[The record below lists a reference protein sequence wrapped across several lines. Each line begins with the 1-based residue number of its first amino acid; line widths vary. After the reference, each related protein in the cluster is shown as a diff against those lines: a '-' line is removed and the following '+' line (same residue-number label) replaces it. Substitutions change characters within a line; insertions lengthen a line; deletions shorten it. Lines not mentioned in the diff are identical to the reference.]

1 MTDKKDETGKGPA
14 KPGDVPRRPY
24 ATINLQATEVGKDKG
39 DASAARGSAKP
50 ATGASALPPPGG
62 RKDDA
67 RRSGLAA
74 RLAAARTWSRRAAG
88 SNTFLSHVAA
98 GIVGAVLTLV
108 AATLFGLVSRDGI
121 GGRQIGPNVE
131 QRLATLEQTLR
142 QRTTTSSGDV
152 TSKLAQTDTRLKGL
166 EDQSRAIAALS
177 DTQSKLAATIK
188 SLETRSSSPEYINR
202 LAKLETALA
211 ALSAGDK
218 SGTPAA
224 ALADKLTELEKLVG
238 DATEASKSGAAR
250 ADRDVA
256 AVKTE
261 TSRFGQRLDALKG
274 DIDERLKGTA
284 KAADVAAV
292 ASKLTAFEQDL
303 KGFLKGEGER
313 TSNAARVLLTL
324 EIASLKR
331 AMDRGDPY
339 AAELDAVRKVAGTT
353 LDLAALERYS
363 REGAPTLP
371 ALAKDFRQRRQCG
384 HADAEAEP
392 ADATVLDRLLSG
404 ARSIVR
410 VRKAGHDRRRRQRRG
425 HRRPHGGRAE
435 GRAARRGAG
444 QGKKLPPKAA
454 LAAEDW
460 LKKVEARHAVD
471 QARRRYRSRAQ
482 VIARSRI
489 PQPATEPKTMIRS
502 LPFCSS
508 SWRWPPACTGLP
520 TGRAPSS
527 SNGRATSP
535 RPACFAPSSSWPRA
549 DWARH
554 CWRGRV
560 LRQALVEPRD
570 GRPLPQPPAAEA
582 RARCALE
589 RHHRHRRRR
598 PRARRP
604 LCRPGAQGAAATS
617 RSRTCCARRRPS
629 SPATAP
635 PRGASSKPCW
645 PRPIPS
651 SSACAACS
659 SKPSARA
666 SRKPRASSPSA
677 RCKLNPKLAWPVEA
691 LFDLQCRAE
700 RLAGRARYAGDR
712 AAPTT

>member
-24 ATINLQATEVGKDKG
+24 ATIDLQATEVGKDKG

-67 RRSGLAA
+67 RSSGLAV
-74 RLAAARTWSRRAAG
+74 RLAAARAWSRRAAG

-108 AATLFGLVSRDGI
+108 AATLFGLASRDGI

-166 EDQSRAIAALS
+166 EDQSRAITALT
-177 DTQSKLAATIK
+177 DTQSRLAATIK
-188 SLETRSSSPEYINR
+188 SIETRSSFPEYANR

-224 ALADKLTELEKLVG
+224 ALADKLTELEKLIG

-261 TSRFGQRLDALKG
+261 TGRFGQRLDALKG

-284 KAADVAAV
+284 KAADVAVV
-292 ASKLTAFEQDL
+292 ATKLTAFEQDL

-324 EIASLKR
+324 EIANLKR
-331 AMDRGDPY
+331 AMDRGGPY

-353 LDLAALERYS
+353 LDLAPLSRYS
-363 REGAPTLP
+363 LEGAPALP
-371 ALAKDFRQRRQCG
+371 VLAKDFRRV
-384 HADAEAEP
+384 ANAAIDAEAEP
-392 ADATVLDRLLSG
+392 ADASVLDRLMSG

-410 VRKAGHDRRRRQRRG
+410 VRKAGHD
-425 HRRPHGGRAE
+425 PADASTEAIVGRMEAALKD
-435 GRAARRGAG
+435 GRLREVLD

-454 LAAEDW
+454 LAVDDW

-471 QARRRYRSRAQ
+471 RSVADIEAALKSSL
-482 VIARSRI
+482 VVH
-489 PQPATEPKTMIRS
+489 PVPATEPKR
-502 LPFCSS
+502 
-508 SWRWPPACTGLP
+508 
-520 TGRAPSS
+520 
-527 SNGRATSP
+527 
-535 RPACFAPSSSWPRA
+535 
-549 DWARH
+549 
-554 CWRGRV
+554 
-560 LRQALVEPRD
+560 
-570 GRPLPQPPAAEA
+570 
-582 RARCALE
+582 
-589 RHHRHRRRR
+589 
-598 PRARRP
+598 
-604 LCRPGAQGAAATS
+604 
-617 RSRTCCARRRPS
+617 
-629 SPATAP
+629 
-635 PRGASSKPCW
+635 
-645 PRPIPS
+645 
-651 SSACAACS
+651 
-659 SKPSARA
+659 
-666 SRKPRASSPSA
+666 
-677 RCKLNPKLAWPVEA
+677 
-691 LFDLQCRAE
+691 
-700 RLAGRARYAGDR
+700 
-712 AAPTT
+712 

>member
-24 ATINLQATEVGKDKG
+24 ATIDLQATEVGKDKG

-50 ATGASALPPPGG
+50 ATGASALPPGG
-62 RKDDA
+62 REEA
-67 RRSGLAA
+67 T

-331 AMDRGDPY
+331 AMDRGGPY

-353 LDLAALERYS
+353 LDLASLARYS

-371 ALAKDFRQRRQCG
+371 ALAKDFRRV
-384 HADAEAEP
+384 ANAAIDAEAEP
-392 ADATVLDRLLSG
+392 ADATVLDRLMSG

-410 VRKAGHDRRRRQRRG
+410 VRKAGHD
-425 HRRPHGGRAE
+425 PADASTEAIVGRMDAALRD
-435 GRAARRGAG
+435 GRLGEVLD

-454 LAAEDW
+454 LAADDW

-471 QARRRYRSRAQ
+471 RSVADIEA
-482 VIARSRI
+482 VLKSSLVVHPVA
-489 PQPATEPKTMIRS
+489 ATEPKR
-502 LPFCSS
+502 
-508 SWRWPPACTGLP
+508 
-520 TGRAPSS
+520 
-527 SNGRATSP
+527 
-535 RPACFAPSSSWPRA
+535 
-549 DWARH
+549 
-554 CWRGRV
+554 
-560 LRQALVEPRD
+560 
-570 GRPLPQPPAAEA
+570 
-582 RARCALE
+582 
-589 RHHRHRRRR
+589 
-598 PRARRP
+598 
-604 LCRPGAQGAAATS
+604 
-617 RSRTCCARRRPS
+617 
-629 SPATAP
+629 
-635 PRGASSKPCW
+635 
-645 PRPIPS
+645 
-651 SSACAACS
+651 
-659 SKPSARA
+659 
-666 SRKPRASSPSA
+666 
-677 RCKLNPKLAWPVEA
+677 
-691 LFDLQCRAE
+691 
-700 RLAGRARYAGDR
+700 
-712 AAPTT
+712 

>member
-24 ATINLQATEVGKDKG
+24 ATIDLQATEVGKDKG

-50 ATGASALPPPGG
+50 ATGASALPPGG
-62 RKDDA
+62 REDDA
-67 RRSGLAA
+67 RRSGLAT

-152 TSKLAQTDTRLKGL
+152 ASKLAQTDTRLKGL

-324 EIASLKR
+324 ETRQPQARHGSRR
-331 AMDRGDPY
+331 ALRRRARRG
-339 AAELDAVRKVAGTT
+339 AQGRGTT
-353 LDLAALERYS
+353 LDLAALERYMP
-363 REGAPTLP
+363 EGAPTRR
-371 ALAKDFRQRRQCG
+371 ARQ
-384 HADAEAEP
+384 
-392 ADATVLDRLLSG
+392 DRS
-404 ARSIVR
+404 ASV
-410 VRKAGHDRRRRQRRG
+410 ANAM
-425 HRRPHGGRAE
+425 HGC
-435 GRAARRGAG
+435 
-444 QGKKLPPKAA
+444 
-454 LAAEDW
+454 
-460 LKKVEARHAVD
+460 
-471 QARRRYRSRAQ
+471 RSRAGQ
-482 VIARSRI
+482 RHAAS
-489 PQPATEPKTMIRS
+489 
-502 LPFCSS
+502 
-508 SWRWPPACTGLP
+508 TGCC
-520 TGRAPSS
+520 R
-527 SNGRATSP
+527 
-535 RPACFAPSSSWPRA
+535 
-549 DWARH
+549 
-554 CWRGRV
+554 
-560 LRQALVEPRD
+560 
-570 GRPLPQPPAAEA
+570 A
-582 RARCALE
+582 RARSCA
-589 RHHRHRRRR
+589 
-598 PRARRP
+598 
-604 LCRPGAQGAAATS
+604 
-617 RSRTCCARRRPS
+617 CARPAMSRR
-629 SPATAP
+629 
-635 PRGASSKPCW
+635 
-645 PRPIPS
+645 
-651 SSACAACS
+651 
-659 SKPSARA
+659 
-666 SRKPRASSPSA
+666 
-677 RCKLNPKLAWPVEA
+677 
-691 LFDLQCRAE
+691 
-700 RLAGRARYAGDR
+700 
-712 AAPTT
+712 